1 MKRSYKFVGYADS
14 EGEPN
19 VVMDGSPN
27 EGTVL
32 TLTHWP
38 GYPQPDGFHFDL
50 SAEMAFHH
58 LDAPID
64 HPPADAVT
72 NNHFDQDGLVGIHT
86 LVHPEGSLEHR
97 RVADRGRGG
106 RRLRDVPRPS
116 CSTRASMIIDAYA
129 DAERSPIASSLVGSY
144 DEQCVVLYSE
154 TLPMLVSIATDSDR
168 YRDLWADED
177 AQLSGSETA
186 LNEGV
191 VTIEELSD
199 IDLAIVTIPDN
210 ETSRGGHRFAGM
222 SFESIHPMALH
233 NATGCFRLLVIH
245 GRRYQFV
252 DRYETWVQYR
262 SRRPLP
268 RVDMRPLAEQLTA
281 HESGAEK
288 WSASAP
294 GSLTPIMRVDGESS
308 TGPDV
313 LSAMVVAHLRTSPPA
328 GTPTLAEK
336 SAVASR
342 YIVRGSWHDQFIS
355 RSTPMIRSEPSRS
368 TPTSSDG
375 RSTSTEISPTGWSR
389 PVPTDEPGIDG
400 AILPRMGERPAIGAP
415 IVGMVN
421 TMQVDDLDALDGDG
435 VRTWW
440 SARPRQDG
448 DPRRRDRRVR
458 ARQRGQ
464 RHRDAAARGVIR
476 VNRHP

>member
-72 NNHFDQDGLVGIHT
+72 NNHFDQDGLVGIHA

-97 RVADRGRGG
+97 ELLIAVAEAGDFATFRDRRAA
-106 RRLRDVPRPS
+106 
-116 CSTRASMIIDAYA
+116 RASMIIDAYA

-186 LNEGV
+186 LNVGV

-328 GTPTLAEK
+328 WDPYA
-336 SAVASR
+336 
-342 YIVRGSWHDQFIS
+342 
-355 RSTPMIRSEPSRS
+355 RSKNP
-368 TPTSSDG
+368 
-375 RSTSTEISPTGWSR
+375 
-389 PVPTDEPGIDG
+389 
-400 AILPRMGERPAIGAP
+400 
-415 IVGMVN
+415 
-421 TMQVDDLDALDGDG
+421 Q
-435 VRTWW
+435 
-440 SARPRQDG
+440 
-448 DPRRRDRRVR
+448 
-458 ARQRGQ
+458 
-464 RHRDAAARGVIR
+464 
-476 VNRHP
+476 